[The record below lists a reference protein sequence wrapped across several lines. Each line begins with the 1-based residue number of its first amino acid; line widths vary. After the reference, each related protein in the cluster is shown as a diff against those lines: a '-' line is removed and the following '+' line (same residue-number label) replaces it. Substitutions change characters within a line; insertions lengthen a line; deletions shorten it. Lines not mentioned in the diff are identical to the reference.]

1 MSVKE
6 IEQAI
11 TSLSAEGVNRLA
23 AWLAEYRAE
32 ARDRQIERDA
42 HAGRVDALGEQADR
56 EFDAGMARLCASLCL
71 QEAH

>member
-11 TSLSAEGVNRLA
+11 TSLAAEGVNRLA
-23 AWLAEYRAE
+23 AWLDEYRAE
-32 ARDRQIERDA
+32 AQDRQTERDA
-42 HAGRVDALGEQADR
+42 HAGRLDALGEQADR
-56 EFDAGMARLCASLCL
+56 EFDARMARLCASLCL